1 MSEERTAP
9 ELSRLF
15 AARLEKEGMGR
26 TDIVLD
32 TVKMPDREAPA
43 LFLRAS
49 LCPTYEAARLMVER
63 AITAARWSFSKAA
76 GYGALVTDPRYSRT
90 PEYIVSELEGGLVEA
105 WINAISI
112 RESAAEFERIKATAL
127 HAAEEY
133 REAVSRGVWP
143 TVSWQIQHPGR
154 RPSYKLQ
161 SLIPDPNDPIL
172 TLLGR
177 LGIE

>member
-63 AITAARWSFSKAA
+63 AITAARWSFARAA
-76 GYGALVTDPRYSRT
+76 GYGVLVNDPRYSRS

-112 RESAAEFERIKATAL
+112 RDSVAEFERIKAAAV
-127 HAAEEY
+127 HAAAEY
-133 REAVSRGVWP
+133 AEALKNGVWP
-143 TVSWQIQHPGR
+143 VVSWQMAHPNR
-154 RPSYKLQ
+154 RPSYRLQ
-161 SLIPDPNDPIL
+161 SLIPDPDDPIL
-172 TLLGR
+172 NLLSR

>member
-1 MSEERTAP
+1 MDNERTAP

-15 AARLEKEGMGR
+15 AARIEREGMNR

-49 LCPTYEAARLMVER
+49 LCPDFPSARLMVER
-63 AITAARWSFSKAA
+63 AITAARWSFARAA
-76 GYGALVTDPRYSRT
+76 GYGVLVNDPRYARS

-105 WINAISI
+105 WINGISI
-112 RESAAEFERIKATAL
+112 RESAAEFERIKAAAV
-127 HAAEEY
+127 HDAAEY
-133 REAVSRGVWP
+133 AEALKSGVWP
-143 TVSWQIQHPGR
+143 VVSWQMSHPNR
-154 RPSYKLQ
+154 RPTYKLAT
-161 SLIPDPNDPIL
+161 LEKNADDPIVQ
-172 TLLGR
+172 LLSR